1 MTFKIKFFL
10 KNLYKKIII
19 KFFEI
24 LYGKPQLLKKKEKD
38 RSVKQ
43 YKIEINKNKYKIF
56 KLNNG
61 VIYTD
66 SNDTTAYI
74 SSNKIISEASM
85 QYYKIDNI
93 NSFNGELSKNETLN
107 SGTPKFKKKISG
119 NVLSLLSGGAS
130 KDNFTHWFTDVIPRI
145 KIFSQKFNLNK
156 IDKFYVPSLKY
167 NFQKE
172 SLKLLGIKDNQ
183 IITSIKYKHINAD
196 NIFATT
202 HPCYHLPMKVKKWS
216 IEYLKK
222 SYSVSSYKKKFKKIF
237 LDRDQINLINL
248 DNLKE
253 YRNLRVLINEREIK
267 DFLYSE
273 GFDIVKPENYSFKE
287 QVKIFSSAKIIVGLY
302 GAAMMML
309 SFCKKNTKVIE
320 IKPLLGGN
328 EFKNISKL
336 MNLKHKQ
343 INLNPIFK
351 SSTPQNGL
359 LKCPIVKIRKELNY
373 FK

>member
-1 MTFKIKFFL
+1 
-10 KNLYKKIII
+10 
-19 KFFEI
+19 
-24 LYGKPQLLKKKEKD
+24 
-38 RSVKQ
+38 
-43 YKIEINKNKYKIF
+43 
-56 KLNNG
+56 
-61 VIYTD
+61 
-66 SNDTTAYI
+66 
-74 SSNKIISEASM
+74 M

-172 SLKLLGIKDNQ
+172 YLKLLGIKDNQ
-183 IITSIKYKHINAD
+183 IITSIKYKHINSN

-302 GAAMMML
+302 GAKRMMML
-309 SFCKKNTKVIE
+309 SFCKKHE
-320 IKPLLGGN
+320 
-328 EFKNISKL
+328 SY
-336 MNLKHKQ
+336 
-343 INLNPIFK
+343 
-351 SSTPQNGL
+351 
-359 LKCPIVKIRKELNY
+359 RD
-373 FK
+373 

>member
-1 MTFKIKFFL
+1 
-10 KNLYKKIII
+10 
-19 KFFEI
+19 
-24 LYGKPQLLKKKEKD
+24 
-38 RSVKQ
+38 
-43 YKIEINKNKYKIF
+43 
-56 KLNNG
+56 
-61 VIYTD
+61 
-66 SNDTTAYI
+66 
-74 SSNKIISEASM
+74 M

-93 NSFNGELSKNETLN
+93 NSFNGEISKNETLN
-107 SGTPKFKKKISG
+107 SGTPKFKKKIKG

-156 IDKFYVPSLKY
+156 IDKFYVPNLKY

-172 SLKLLGIKDNQ
+172 SLKLLGIKENQ

-273 GFDIVKPENYSFKE
+273 GFDIIKPENYSFKE